1 MVDPDVLRLPQFR
14 FALEERLSDVSP
26 GVRDAAVELVGK
38 YLVQKPELAT
48 QYYPQ
53 IALRVMDTGL
63 SVRKRVI
70 KILKGIFAT
79 MEEKKMQIDI
89 CCKMIALTDDH
100 DPGIKDLST
109 KTLTEMIFSD
119 EGGDSATLL
128 VDILSDYRGSY
139 AVLEKAMNE
148 VLKECE
154 NVGQKIRFGK
164 TIDDLVAR
172 LIDATEQ
179 IEFDS
184 LNHIKAIWLIA
195 SSDPSQVDTQKANVL
210 LTYLRPPANV
220 GFLQKLSNVLIL
232 TLARRM
238 IKRQMSFFSVFSRG
252 VSLGC
257 RVRLRLLPWIS
268 PSPLCQ

>member
-1 MVDPDVLRLPQFR
+1 M
-14 FALEERLSDVSP
+14 SP

-38 YLVQKPELAT
+38 YLVQKPELAM

-53 IALRVMDTGL
+53 IALRVMVSRSRQRETKKLTRNMKDTGL

-100 DPGIKDLST
+100 DPGIKVGQILTFKHQTPFLTIIQDLST

-148 VLKECE
+148 VRDP
-154 NVGQKIRFGK
+154 NSFNSYQ
-164 TIDDLVAR
+164 
-172 LIDATEQ
+172 LITS
-179 IEFDS
+179 IF
-184 LNHIKAIWLIA
+184 
-195 SSDPSQVDTQKANVL
+195 
-210 LTYLRPPANV
+210 
-220 GFLQKLSNVLIL
+220 
-232 TLARRM
+232 
-238 IKRQMSFFSVFSRG
+238 
-252 VSLGC
+252 
-257 RVRLRLLPWIS
+257 
-268 PSPLCQ
+268 